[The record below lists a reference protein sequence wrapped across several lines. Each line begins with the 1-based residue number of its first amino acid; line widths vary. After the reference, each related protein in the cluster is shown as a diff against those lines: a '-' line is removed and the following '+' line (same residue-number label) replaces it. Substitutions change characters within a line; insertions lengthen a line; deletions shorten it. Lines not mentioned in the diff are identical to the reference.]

1 MLSTLLGKPRH
12 WARVASGGNRFF
24 WIFLTLGLLGL
35 SADALAH
42 AVAQGDKGRWYC
54 WLPL

>member
-12 WARVASGGNRFF
+12 WARVAAGGNRFF

-35 SADALAH
+35 RADALAH

>member
-12 WARVASGGNRFF
+12 WARVAAGGNRFF